1 LGHDRTRMIESL
13 EITRYTRDKY
23 PYTVESILEPSWDLL
38 EQELRTMEKYEKP
51 ILWLC
56 LEAGNGESDSMAI
69 NGGNGVYHVQIAD
82 SDFNWIQAINP
93 EGSSEMV
100 QVWTSD
106 QGFET
111 EAKFTWD
118 LEKTLEMVRWYFEHG
133 KAHPNFLWQ

>member
-1 LGHDRTRMIESL
+1 MIESL
-13 EITRYTRDKY
+13 EITRYTRDKN

-38 EQELRTMEKYEKP
+38 EQELRTMDKYEKP

-69 NGGNGVYHVQIAD
+69 NGGDGVYHVQIVD
-82 SDFNWIQAINP
+82 SDLEWWTATNP
-93 EGSSEMV
+93 EGSSETV

-111 EAKFTWD
+111 EAKFTWG
-118 LEKTLEMVRWYFEHG
+118 LENTLKMVRWYFEHG
-133 KAHPNFLWQ
+133 GAHPDIVWQ

>member
-1 LGHDRTRMIESL
+1 MIESL
-13 EITRYTRDKY
+13 EITRYTRDKK
-23 PYTVESILEPSWDLL
+23 PYTIESILEPSWALL
-38 EQELRTMEKYEKP
+38 KRELRTMDTYEKP

-56 LEAGNGESDSMAI
+56 LEAGNGESDSMVI
-69 NGGNGVYHVQIAD
+69 NGGNGVYHVQIVD
-82 SDFNWIQAINP
+82 STFNWVQATNP
-93 EGSSEMV
+93 EGSSELV

-133 KAHPNFLWQ
+133 EAHPGFVWQ